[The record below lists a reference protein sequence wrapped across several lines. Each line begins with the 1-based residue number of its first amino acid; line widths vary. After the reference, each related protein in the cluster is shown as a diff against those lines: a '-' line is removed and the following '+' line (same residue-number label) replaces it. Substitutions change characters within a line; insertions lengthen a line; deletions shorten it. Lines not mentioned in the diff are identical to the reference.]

1 MTSTDVGVTQTGATI
16 DATTSIQRIYN
27 ATAGTFSWQK
37 QPRTFNACNDDN
49 SGAVTPPAVV
59 KTVVVSPPSATVTVG
74 GTQAYTAKAYDENG
88 AEIPGTTF
96 TWSSSNTAVATVDA
110 ASGSARGEA
119 PGDARIIAT
128 TSNGTTGDAGIHV
141 DPGTPP
147 AGVPNIRFS
156 EIHYDNVGT
165 DVNEAIEIEG
175 PTGTDLS
182 GWSIVLYNGTASSGG
197 APAGSVYSGT
207 ILTGALSGSCSGRG
221 TLVVHYPQDG
231 IQNGSPDG
239 FALVDAAGHLVEFL
253 SYEGTVVGADGPAM
267 GVTSTDIGVGEV
279 FAPNTSTTG
288 TQSLARSS
296 DGTTWAVSS
305 PNTFGSV
312 NACGAPPAPT
322 TSISFSG
329 RDPVDDPPLP
339 VGFEAQI
346 FATYRKDG
354 ATTATTITWSSD
366 TPTIASID
374 QNGVLRALAAGTA
387 VLRATATDGT
397 TATYSLPTVVATM
410 SGADYAGNT
419 EFGDPNDGNPSD
431 DFIIRRPEYTSSF
444 NRTRNTP
451 NWVSFR
457 LDNTN
462 YGAQDR
468 CNCFTY
474 DPELD
479 AAGFNHITTADYTG
493 AGAFAGFG
501 IDRGHMDRSFDRTAG
516 NLDNA
521 TTYYFSNIVP
531 QAADLNQGPWA
542 IMENYL
548 GGLANGGGKQVYVID
563 GVAGNKG
570 TLKNEGKVVIP
581 DYTWKVAVIMND
593 GQGLADVHSTSD
605 LQVIAVVMPNIP
617 GIRNVD
623 WNTYKVTV
631 DSVENLSGYDLLAL
645 LQDDIERAVEANSQ
659 PTVARMDVQ
668 PEIISLA
675 STTTVT
681 AYLLSSPSFDA
692 TASTPAS
699 IRLRVVG
706 GTGPGA
712 PVSQRGTAYLTSIT
726 DANGDGRPD
735 RMLVFRKADLVAS
748 GMSQTNSQLVLE
760 DVTGTVQFRATDA
773 APPTVAP

>member
-1 MTSTDVGVTQTGATI
+1 
-16 DATTSIQRIYN
+16 
-27 ATAGTFSWQK
+27 
-37 QPRTFNACNDDN
+37 
-49 SGAVTPPAVV
+49 
-59 KTVVVSPPSATVTVG
+59 
-74 GTQAYTAKAYDENG
+74 
-88 AEIPGTTF
+88 
-96 TWSSSNTAVATVDA
+96 
-110 ASGSARGEA
+110 
-119 PGDARIIAT
+119 
-128 TSNGTTGDAGIHV
+128 
-141 DPGTPP
+141 
-147 AGVPNIRFS
+147 VPNIRFS

-175 PTGTDLS
+175 PTGTDLT
-182 GWSIVLYNGTASSGG
+182 GWSIVLYNGTASTTTGK
-197 APAGSVYSGT
+197 PAGAMYGSTV
-207 ILTGALSGSCSGRG
+207 LTSALTGSCSGRG
-221 TLVVHYPQDG
+221 ALVVRYPQDG
-231 IQNGSPDG
+231 LQNGSPDG
-239 FALVDAAGHLVEFL
+239 FALVDASGQLVEFL
-253 SYEGTVVGADGPAM
+253 SYEGTIVGADGPAA

-279 FAPNTSTTG
+279 FGANTSTTG
-288 TQSLARSS
+288 TQSLARSA
-296 DGTTWAVSS
+296 DGATWSVSS

-312 NACGAPPAPT
+312 NACGTPPAPT
-322 TSISFSG
+322 TSITFSG
-329 RDPVDDPPLP
+329 RDPLDDPPLP

-346 FATYRKDG
+346 FATYKKDG
-354 ATTATTITWSSD
+354 VTTPTTITWSSD
-366 TPTIASID
+366 TPAIASID
-374 QNGVLRALAAGTA
+374 QNGVLRALSAGTA
-387 VLRATATDGT
+387 VLRATASDGT
-397 TATYSLPTVVATM
+397 TATYSLPTIVATM
-410 SGADYAGNT
+410 SSADYAGNT

-431 DFIIRRPEYTSSF
+431 DFIIRRPEYTTSF

-462 YGAQDR
+462 YGTQDR
-468 CNCFTY
+468 CNCFTF

-479 AAGFNHITTADYTG
+479 AAGGFTHITTADYTG
-493 AGAFAGFG
+493 AGAFAGYG

-548 GGLANGGGKQVYVID
+548 GSLANGGGKQVYVID

-581 DYTWKVAVIMND
+581 EYTWKVAVIMND
-593 GQGLADVHSTSD
+593 GQGLPDVHSTSD
-605 LQVIAVVMPNIP
+605 LQVIAVAMPNIP

-623 WNTYKVTV
+623 WHTYEVTV

-645 LQDDIERAVEANSQ
+645 LRDDIERAVEANNQ

-668 PEIISLA
+668 PEIISL
-675 STTTVT
+675 STTSTVT
-681 AYLLSSPSFDA
+681 AYLLSTASFDA

-735 RMLVFRKADLVAS
+735 RMLVFRKSDLVAS
-748 GMSQTNSQLVLE
+748 GLSQSNSQLVLE